1 MMYIYITYIYIYII
15 LYRRADQAWSAR
27 PRNIISDL
35 FPETDRPVVEYGNLT
50 PVMEACGKECFWPQ
64 RQVVGLCVLAS
75 HILVDVRPTWNIP
88 IINCCVITSKKC
100 CILVM
105 HMNSS
110 SCNNFCRYNMC
121 VRTQMSVQR
130 FPHFVLWQ
138 FAVPGAESAAHG
150 KLHHQGIV
158 KMIWESK
165 LNIPNK
171 NSAKLCHLL
180 IRSCY
185 TVLYRWLLLITSIII
200 YIYIYCSYHYYCH
213 YHCTYQFHII
223 TTARSVAHSQEV
235 VQLIDTIGVCHGLML
250 VGPTGGH
257 AGGGRGAPWLMGG
270 DHPEIWG

>member
-1 MMYIYITYIYIYII
+1 MMYIYITYIYII

-200 YIYIYCSYHYYCH
+200 YILFLSLLLPLSLHLSIPYHYNRKKCSA
-213 YHCTYQFHII
+213 FPRGG
-223 TTARSVAHSQEV
+223 AAHW
-235 VQLIDTIGVCHGLML
+235 H
-250 VGPTGGH
+250 H
-257 AGGGRGAPWLMGG
+257 RGAPRFDAGGANRRPCWWGPRGPMIDGGRSSRNMG
-270 DHPEIWG
+270 IISAR